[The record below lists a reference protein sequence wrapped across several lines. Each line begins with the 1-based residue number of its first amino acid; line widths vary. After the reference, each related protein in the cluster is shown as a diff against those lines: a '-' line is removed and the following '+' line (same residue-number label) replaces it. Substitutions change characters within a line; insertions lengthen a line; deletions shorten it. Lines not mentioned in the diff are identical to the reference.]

1 MPAYPTGVAPNKNHL
16 RIWFMYEGQRRW
28 QALGVPGTPKNRKM
42 AGELR
47 SNIVYRVK
55 TGTFDYRS
63 PFPDSPLFK
72 NEVESAKPVAIR
84 EVAVLWL
91 TFKKPDWA
99 NSSSVTT
106 ERRVRVRLDPIGNS
120 RDINSIMQLDLLNL
134 RIALL
139 YPAEREHVIAGDPDR
154 NASR

>member
-1 MPAYPTGVAPNKNHL
+1 
-16 RIWFMYEGQRRW
+16 
-28 QALGVPGTPKNRKM
+28 M

-72 NEVESAKPVAIR
+72 NEVESAKPLAIR
-84 EVAVLWL
+84 EVADLWL
-91 TFKKPDWA
+91 TLKKPDWT

-106 ERRVRVRLDPIGNS
+106 GRRVRVRLGHIGNS
-120 RDINSIMQLDLLNL
+120 RDINSVIQKDLLNL

-139 YPAEREHVIAGDPDR
+139 YPAEREHVIADDPDR